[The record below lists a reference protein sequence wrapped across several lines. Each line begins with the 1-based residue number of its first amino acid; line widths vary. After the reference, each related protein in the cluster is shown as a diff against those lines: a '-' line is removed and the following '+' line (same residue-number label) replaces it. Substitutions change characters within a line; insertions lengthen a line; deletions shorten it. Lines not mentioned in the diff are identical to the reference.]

1 MYCAKAVNTR
11 PVSRN
16 SSDSKFS
23 LIVTTLTIQL
33 NISAVTPLSFKVLNP
48 NVLVS
53 LAAIGVVVMSFAI
66 EYEFASADTSLAFHI
81 SSIVKLVSKL
91 SHQASIGS
99 AERFCIFIS
108 PVKPLP
114 QSLVTFSETIYSFSA
129 LSVLCKQISKAFGI
143 SRPSPVTQ

>member
-1 MYCAKAVNTR
+1 M
-11 PVSRN
+11 
-16 SSDSKFS
+16 
-23 LIVTTLTIQL
+23 QL
-33 NISAVTPLSFKVLNP
+33 DISAVTPFSFEALNP
-48 NVLVS
+48 NVFVS

-91 SHQASIGS
+91 SRQASIGS

-108 PVKPLP
+108 PVKPLL

-129 LSVLCKQISKAFGI
+129 LSVLFEQISKAFGI
-143 SRPSPVTQ
+143 SKPSHVTQ

>member
-23 LIVTTLTIQL
+23 LIVTPLTIQL
-33 NISAVTPLSFKVLNP
+33 NISAVTPLSFKALNP

-91 SHQASIGS
+91 SRQASIGS
-99 AERFCIFIS
+99 AGRFCIFIS

-114 QSLVTFSETIYSFSA
+114 QS
-129 LSVLCKQISKAFGI
+129 
-143 SRPSPVTQ
+143 